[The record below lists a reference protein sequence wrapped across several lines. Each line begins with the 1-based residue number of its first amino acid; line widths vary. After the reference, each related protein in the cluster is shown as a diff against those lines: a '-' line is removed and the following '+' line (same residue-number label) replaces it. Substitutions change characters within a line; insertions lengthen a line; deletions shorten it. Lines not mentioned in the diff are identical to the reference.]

1 MVKRALLIGINY
13 IDATSQY
20 RLNGCINDAINVE
33 KLLIDAYNYDMNN
46 IKLLRDDIYYWT
58 NDLYPSTKNI
68 TRELNNILQ
77 ISNDDDEIWIHYSGH
92 GYYST
97 DNNSDE
103 TDKKDELI
111 VSVNEQGHLNV
122 LLDDELHEIFSKY
135 NKNTNIFMVFDCCNS
150 GTIADLKYTYRL
162 KNNTN
167 NTKTVDDDAFVVDNE
182 YIIEKKTENSSS
194 QLKNIHLLSGSRDDQ
209 YSYDAFNRKSQLP
222 MGAMTSSLLNI
233 IRKNKHEMNLFDL
246 HKSVCLDL
254 ISKGFIDQTP
264 CLSMSNENPSFYLTK
279 INNDTNNTRINFKIK
294 YNNNKKIYMKLF

>member
-20 RLNGCINDAINVE
+20 RLNGCINDALNVE
-33 KLLIDAYNYDMNN
+33 NLLIDAYNYNMSN
-46 IKLLRDDIYYWT
+46 IKLLRDDIYNWSD
-58 NDLYPSTKNI
+58 DLYPSTENI
-68 TRELNNILQ
+68 KRELNNILE

-92 GYYST
+92 GFYYT

-111 VSVNEQGHLNV
+111 VSINKNGSLNG

-150 GTIADLKYTYRL
+150 GTIGDLKYTYRL
-162 KNNTN
+162 KNN
-167 NTKTVDDDAFVVDNE
+167 NTKTVNDNAVAVDNE
-182 YIIEKKTENSSS
+182 YIIEKNIENSSS
-194 QLKNIHLLSGSRDDQ
+194 KLKNIHLLSGSRDDQ

-222 MGAMTSSLLNI
+222 MGAMTSSLLHI

-246 HKSVCLDL
+246 HKSICLDL
-254 ISKGFIDQTP
+254 ISKGFVDQTP
-264 CLSMSNENPSFYLTK
+264 CLSMSNENPSFYLSK
-279 INNDTNNTRINFKIK
+279 VNNVIDKTRINFKIK
-294 YNNNKKIYMKLF
+294 YNNNNKIYMKLL